1 MEQLDLNNI
10 FFQEDKTKKWI
21 EWRFNPCDFLK
32 LIIQEYLII
41 ECTESVVIETL
52 PSNLFSLNY
61 ILRGGVQLSQ
71 IDGSTVDLPNA
82 VSFGITQKFF
92 RFRFSN
98 FTKLLVVVIKPGY
111 ASSIIDKP
119 LNEFFDKFIPIDEFF
134 DTKTN
139 LNLIDELKTLSIH
152 SELISK
158 IEHFLIDKILQ
169 KRYEKYLYASISKI
183 HQRNGLITVKEI
195 LADLPIS
202 RDTFEKKFKIE
213 VGTTPKKYANI
224 IRFKN
229 LLGRTPETDK
239 LIDIALTA
247 GFYDQSHFIKYFKFH
262 TGKLPSDCF

>member
-10 FFQEDKTKKWI
+10 FFQENKTKKWI
-21 EWRFNPCDFLK
+21 ENRFNPCDFLK
-32 LIIQEYLII
+32 LVIQEYLII
-41 ECTESVVIETL
+41 ECTESVALETL

-71 IDGSTVDLPNA
+71 IDGSHIDLPNA

-92 RFRFSN
+92 RFRFSA
-98 FTKLLVVVIKPGY
+98 FTKLLVVVLNPGY
-111 ASSIIDKP
+111 ASYIIDKP
-119 LNEFFDKFIPIDEFF
+119 LSEFFEKFIPIDEFF

-139 LNLIDELKTLSIH
+139 LNLIVELQTLSTHREIV
-152 SELISK
+152 SK
-158 IEHFLIDKILQ
+158 MEHYLIDKILQ
-169 KRYEKYLYASISKI
+169 KSNEKYVHQSLSKI

-195 LADLPIS
+195 LGDLPVC
-202 RDTFEKKFKIE
+202 RDTFEKKFKIQ

-229 LLGRTPETDK
+229 ILGRTPETDK
-239 LIDIALTA
+239 LIDIALAA